1 MKRKS
6 IILFA
11 FALFVIFTLPGRARA
26 EYTYSSSCPWSFQA
40 TGTITGNISVSM
52 CSDEDYTDNVLLLP
66 GTDVT
71 VTGGRGEYYHVVSPE
86 GKTGFILKKQIS
98 LGGTPL
104 KRTAAASLH
113 GTLKAEDP
121 LPVQESRKDLSF
133 SGSMQ
138 ASVPTDCI
146 FLFLWD
152 ERSMSLEGTWFL
164 QMEKPQ
170 KVIQG
175 SELNGIINT
184 GRIKAGR
191 KMLVV
196 QGCMDGEPDVLAR
209 VFFSVRGHEEE
220 PYHITDQCGA
230 GLPETVTDSN
240 LYTFWEPDYGTP
252 SLTVHLPAGAALL
265 TLEWKTPPDSFTCRC
280 ADRNGTVLNE
290 TVYRTG
296 FFLDSLCLDSGISTV
311 SIIPEGKC
319 ALSTLR
325 VYPEEYAEFAVQK
338 WETLPDKVDL
348 MLFAT
353 HQDDELLFFGGMI
366 PYYCSQGKTVA
377 VAYMTDCGRSRYKE
391 ALDGLW
397 TTGLKYYP
405 VFIGWMNGQEDL
417 SSSGRATTRNF
428 WTNKTY
434 DPVTDLVRVIRKYRP
449 DVVVTHDFSGEYRN
463 IQHQLTARLIAEAAV
478 LAGDPGYDKDAGI
491 PAWEVR
497 KVYIH
502 LYEENRIYMDWNKPL
517 NDEQA
522 ITPLFLATEAFDK
535 HHSQHIYNSMEVHG
549 VRYDN
554 QCFGL
559 YYSSVGEDKK
569 KDDLF
574 ENIE

>member
-1 MKRKS
+1 MLRSPLREVAGNVRELAFSQVKTHLVVRFPRLVY
-6 IILFA
+6 LFLQVVTIRHGLLRLLLREYAYDIGGYFKPEA
-11 FALFVIFTLPGRARA
+11 FAREKQDGVVREID
-26 EYTYSSSCPWSFQA
+26 
-40 TGTITGNISVSM
+40 VSQ
-52 CSDEDYTDNVLLLP
+52 LLLGLFDQLIQP
-66 GTDVT
+66 FFQFIHILIFQIIIGDVS
-71 VTGGRGEYYHVVSPE
+71 GPLERKALGPLGRLGE
-86 GKTGFILKKQIS
+86 
-98 LGGTPL
+98 
-104 KRTAAASLH
+104 
-113 GTLKAEDP
+113 
-121 LPVQESRKDLSF
+121 
-133 SGSMQ
+133 
-138 ASVPTDCI
+138 
-146 FLFLWD
+146 
-152 ERSMSLEGTWFL
+152 
-164 QMEKPQ
+164 
-170 KVIQG
+170 
-175 SELNGIINT
+175 
-184 GRIKAGR
+184 
-191 KMLVV
+191 
-196 QGCMDGEPDVLAR
+196 
-209 VFFSVRGHEEE
+209 
-220 PYHITDQCGA
+220 
-230 GLPETVTDSN
+230 
-240 LYTFWEPDYGTP
+240 
-252 SLTVHLPAGAALL
+252 
-265 TLEWKTPPDSFTCRC
+265 
-280 ADRNGTVLNE
+280 
-290 TVYRTG
+290 
-296 FFLDSLCLDSGISTV
+296 
-311 SIIPEGKC
+311 
-319 ALSTLR
+319 
-325 VYPEEYAEFAVQK
+325 
-338 WETLPDKVDL
+338 
-348 MLFAT
+348 
-353 HQDDELLFFGGMI
+353 
-366 PYYCSQGKTVA
+366 
-377 VAYMTDCGRSRYKE
+377 E